1 MSGAKLEDF
10 SDIPKASKDKL
21 SGPATHSRLR
31 RHRIED
37 EFKQEDEDDS
47 ICQQTLRLQPHPFP
61 IVTTSTLLFIS
72 AAVLLGVALLVLG
85 WRAWLRHQDIERLR
99 RNGWRRIAMRQAR
112 RGWVDPDF
120 VRSLSEL
127 TLLVL
132 MLVSVLGWLGAG
144 STH

>member
-1 MSGAKLEDF
+1 M
-10 SDIPKASKDKL
+10 
-21 SGPATHSRLR
+21 
-31 RHRIED
+31 
-37 EFKQEDEDDS
+37 
-47 ICQQTLRLQPHPFP
+47 
-61 IVTTSTLLFIS
+61 TTSTLLFIS

-85 WRAWLRHQDIERLR
+85 WRAWLRQQDIERLR

-132 MLVSVLGWLGAG
+132 MLASVLGWLGAG

>member
-1 MSGAKLEDF
+1 MT
-10 SDIPKASKDKL
+10 P
-21 SGPATHSRLR
+21 
-31 RHRIED
+31 
-37 EFKQEDEDDS
+37 
-47 ICQQTLRLQPHPFP
+47 
-61 IVTTSTLLFIS
+61 STLLFLS
-72 AAVLLGVALLVLG
+72 AAVLLGAALLVLG
-85 WRAWLRHQDIERLR
+85 WRTWLRHQDIERLR

-144 STH
+144 TPHW

>member
-1 MSGAKLEDF
+1 M
-10 SDIPKASKDKL
+10 
-21 SGPATHSRLR
+21 
-31 RHRIED
+31 
-37 EFKQEDEDDS
+37 
-47 ICQQTLRLQPHPFP
+47 
-61 IVTTSTLLFIS
+61 TTSTLLFIS

-85 WRAWLRHQDIERLR
+85 WRAWLRQQDIERLR
-99 RNGWRRIAMRQAR
+99 RNGWRRIAMRQTR